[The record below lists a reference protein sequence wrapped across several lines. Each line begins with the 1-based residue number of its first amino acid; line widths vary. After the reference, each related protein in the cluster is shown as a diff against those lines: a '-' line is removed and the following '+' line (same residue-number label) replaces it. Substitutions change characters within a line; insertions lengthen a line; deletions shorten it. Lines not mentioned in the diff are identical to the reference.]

1 MQLVVGRIGRAHGV
15 KGEVTV
21 DVRTD
26 DPETRF
32 AIGRELIVDNES
44 HPRLTVAS
52 TRWHSGRLLVQ
63 FEEIGD
69 RTATA
74 SIRGAY
80 VHVGVD
86 VDELPDD
93 PDEFYDHQL
102 IGLTAQSPAHELLGT
117 IADVLHLG
125 AQDLLAITT
134 TDGRDVLVPFVRA
147 IVTTVD
153 VANKIVVIDD
163 PGGLFDDGAAL
174 IARDALSPKQG

>member
-1 MQLVVGRIGRAHGV
+1 MQLVVGRIGRAHGI

-32 AIGRELIVDNES
+32 AIGRKLIVDNES

-69 RTATA
+69 RTATEA
-74 SIRGAY
+74 VRGAY
-80 VHVGVD
+80 VHVDID

-102 IGLTAQSPAHELLGT
+102 IGLAAQSPTQEHLGT

-125 AQDLLAITT
+125 SQDLLAVTT
-134 TDGRDVLVPFVRA
+134 PDGRDVLVPFVRA

-153 VANKIVVIDD
+153 LTNTRVVIDD

-174 IARDALSPKQG
+174 IARDAVSTSED